1 MSAGL
6 ALPMV
11 DLVAPGAAFAPPP
24 PVEPGATPR
33 TGAIHPND
41 TAGETAAE
49 TTGEVSAQL
58 AEAAGEALQQAADA
72 ALTVLGTLSGALL
85 AGRAA
90 LATTRVLASAAVR
103 AAGEQRCLERQEELS
118 ALAAQQWRDAAF
130 AAARANA
137 RRTALLARASWAAR
151 TAPSDPPPRPG
162 LPPPLNPA
170 GSALGDFR
178 GELARFEVA
187 LESAEAAQETWE
199 AEALTASLCRADG
212 ADDWQDAM
220 RARRDAMLREHRE
233 RAAAAGRQDSPLPV
247 PVSAP
252 PGDGADTAAFRERGA
267 DILAALD
274 PRADPR
280 IAELVAEAVGNA
292 TRHAAANPRRAR
304 LHLKEARRFAERANG
319 KARQRRQDEERAAL
333 QLDFLTAP
341 LPEDPELPGHDP
353 EAEDALRG
361 FLEEG
366 VPLSPRQ
373 QETVRQRVE
382 ERHSALEALYV
393 RAQCADV
400 LARLARDT
408 GEAVH
413 VDRLENGGMRL
424 EWTPGDWDPEHWL
437 RATLTGDAFR
447 VVTMRTETGAERLPG
462 EKALDDLRCAQAQE
476 QLARF
481 RELAQD
487 LGLTVRFEMERTHGA
502 VAGTPAGQ
510 GAAAAGRS
518 GARTRPDERTR
529 PGHRTV
535 DGDGRH

>member
-11 DLVAPGAAFAPPP
+11 DLVAPDAAFAPPP
-24 PVEPGATPR
+24 SVELGATPH
-33 TGAIHPND
+33 TGAVHLN
-41 TAGETAAE
+41 ETADEA
-49 TTGEVSAQL
+49 SAQL

-118 ALAAQQWRDAAF
+118 ALAAEQWRDAAF

-137 RRTALLARASWAAR
+137 RRTALLARASRVAR
-151 TAPSDPPPRPG
+151 TAPGDPPPRPG

-178 GELARFEVA
+178 GELACFERA
-187 LESAEAAQETWE
+187 LESAEAAQEAWE
-199 AEALTASLCRADG
+199 AEALTASLRRTDG

-220 RARRDAMLREHRE
+220 RVRRDAMLREHRE
-233 RAAAAGRQDSPLPV
+233 RAAAVGRRDSPPPV
-247 PVSAP
+247 PRSARL
-252 PGDGADTAAFRERGA
+252 GDEADTAAFLERGA
-267 DILAALD
+267 GILAALD

-280 IAELVAEAVGNA
+280 IAELAAEAVGNA
-292 TRHAAANPRRAR
+292 TRHAATNPRRAR
-304 LHLKEARRFAERANG
+304 LHLKEARRFAERANQ
-319 KARQRRQDEERAAL
+319 KAWRLRQDGERAAV
-333 QLDFLTAP
+333 QLGFLTMS
-341 LPEDPELPGHDP
+341 LPEDQHLPGRDP

-373 QETVRQRVE
+373 QERVRQRVA

-393 RAQCADV
+393 RDRCADV
-400 LARLARDT
+400 LNRLARDAD
-408 GEAVH
+408 GEVH
-413 VDRLENGGMRL
+413 VDRTRNGTVTL
-424 EWTPGDWDPEHWL
+424 EWAPEDWSPEHWL

-447 VVTMRTETGAERLPG
+447 VVTMHAGTGTERLPE

-476 QLARF
+476 RLARF
-481 RELAQD
+481 GELARE

-502 VAGTPAGQ
+502 VAGTPL
-510 GAAAAGRS
+510 AARFGERA
-518 GARTRPDERTR
+518 RPDDHAR

-535 DGDGRH
+535 DGDGRR